1 MQPITRGTLGRVGG
15 YGKPDN
21 FVQIPIPESVY
32 PYFKNPVGG
41 PISTVQRMLGHYHS
55 RYTIT
60 MKGTVEGCA
69 KIFRLKI
76 VQWQALDSLLNV
88 TAFRGVEGLYNYLRD
103 LIK

>member
-41 PISTVQRMLGHYHS
+41 PISTCLL
-55 RYTIT
+55 YTSDAAD
-60 MKGTVEGCA
+60 E
-69 KIFRLKI
+69 
-76 VQWQALDSLLNV
+76 
-88 TAFRGVEGLYNYLRD
+88 
-103 LIK
+103 

>member
-1 MQPITRGTLGRVGG
+1 MENLITLFRFRYL
-15 YGKPDN
+15 N
-21 FVQIPIPESVY
+21 
-32 PYFKNPVGG
+32 PYILILKIQWGARSLQYNGCW
-41 PISTVQRMLGHYHS
+41 GHYHS

-69 KIFRLKI
+69 KIFPLKI
-76 VQWQALDSLLNV
+76 LQWQALDSLLNV